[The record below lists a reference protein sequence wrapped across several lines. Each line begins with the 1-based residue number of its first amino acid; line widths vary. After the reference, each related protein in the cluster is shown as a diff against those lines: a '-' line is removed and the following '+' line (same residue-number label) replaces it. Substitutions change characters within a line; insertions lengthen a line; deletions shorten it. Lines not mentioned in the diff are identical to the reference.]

1 MFKFVGT
8 PILIDFA
15 SYALVSQE
23 LGKNGSWEGQI
34 YEFVGVGALED
45 VLECCKQ

>member
-23 LGKNGSWEGQI
+23 LVKNGSWEGQV
-34 YEFVGVGALED
+34 YEFAGSRGIRRCFGML
-45 VLECCKQ
+45 